1 MFNTYFGQMADTQ
14 KRANNNLEKKSEIN
28 LVKGYRRML
37 FQKSLLT
44 VLALLKIS
52 MQQYIIKIQG
62 NKR

>member
-1 MFNTYFGQMADTQ
+1 MADTQ